1 MIFSL
6 TAWAL
11 ASALTAPTT
20 SGTAALIGCH
30 PHPGKVM
37 GCAIPYG
44 GSKARAQSGKAPPSA
59 PTPTGPLRHC
69 HPDPSKNKGCMRPS
83 PSARS

>member
-11 ASALTAPTT
+11 ASALTAPTA
-20 SGTAALIGCH
+20 SGAAALIGCH

-37 GCAIPYG
+37 GCAVPYG
-44 GSKARAQSGKAPPSA
+44 KVRAQGAKGPP
-59 PTPTGPLRHC
+59 PTPAPTGPLRHC

-83 PSARS
+83 LAVPS